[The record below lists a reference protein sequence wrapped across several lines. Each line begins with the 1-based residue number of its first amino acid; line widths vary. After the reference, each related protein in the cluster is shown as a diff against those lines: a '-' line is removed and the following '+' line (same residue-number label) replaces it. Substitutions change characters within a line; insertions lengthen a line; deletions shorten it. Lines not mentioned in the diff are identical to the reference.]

1 MTELPNLAGV
11 ATQSL
16 VETLGGGSFKA
27 SYINWART
35 VQLLREH
42 APGWLPELVR
52 TGDGGLLHR
61 APVGA
66 YLLIRFKH
74 ADGTVTT
81 EVPQA
86 IMDTK
91 NNSVPLDKIT
101 ARDVTDTHRRGVCMA
116 AAFTFGLAY
125 ELWAKM
131 PLETGYAVEEKPPA
145 EAKKF
150 PSPVTSSLEGE
161 TFDEATIGTINKIAS
176 ALVDL
181 VNDDGADRDKQ
192 AYAIWELV
200 EPLENAEKLLLWS
213 VLAPHS
219 KVRARVKVVS
229 DEMRKKAA

>member
-131 PLETGYAVEEKPPA
+131 PLETGFAGEDKPPQEGA
-145 EAKKF
+145 
-150 PSPVTSSLEGE
+150 VQSSE
-161 TFDEATIGTINKIAS
+161 
-176 ALVDL
+176 
-181 VNDDGADRDKQ
+181 
-192 AYAIWELV
+192 V
-200 EPLENAEKLLLWS
+200 EPPAGYESWKANMTAVSQEGIMRLQDAWKESSNALRDHAVKHDLTWWNGCKEK
-213 VLAPHS
+213 ANA
-219 KVRARVKVVS
+219 K
-229 DEMRKKAA
+229 